1 MDQETLV
8 NNRSMEE
15 NAGKDLEAMAGRL
28 EAADAELKLLAERLE
43 KKESDGG
50 KGFFQSV
57 GNVSSR
63 SVAISEI
70 ARRNPDMSDD
80 DVETFAFQVLCHT
93 IMVFPDMAVTFFKTT
108 MISPAVQAHPFI
120 TALE

>member
-43 KKESDGG
+43 KK
-50 KGFFQSV
+50 
-57 GNVSSR
+57 
-63 SVAISEI
+63 
-70 ARRNPDMSDD
+70 
-80 DVETFAFQVLCHT
+80 
-93 IMVFPDMAVTFFKTT
+93 
-108 MISPAVQAHPFI
+108 
-120 TALE
+120 